1 MKQSIMMKLRNRST
15 AVAAAIVAALACPAL
30 SAAEGMT
37 ATELQDKLREGES
50 LALIDLRSSTLF
62 EQGHVPGAMN
72 MPVRGLNPR
81 RLPSSRA
88 LVFYSDGLGR
98 VDAQRAAE
106 QVSEATGRGDVH
118 WLRGGFAA
126 WESAALQTTRQN
138 TSETGLVS
146 DPVASIT
153 YHDMVESAGREMR
166 VIDVRTPMD
175 APAQGGFGLASDDA
189 ARGRQPTDLGALL
202 PQASIERLEEKPNT
216 EGGGFGLASERAAT
230 RMKADPES
238 ELIVVID
245 DGDGSGADLVRAL
258 RSSGNRRVVLL
269 AGGETILRHEGRP
282 GLGRQSSG
290 AYVIDG
296 RDLGEKGGNDE

>member
-1 MKQSIMMKLRNRST
+1 MKQSMMMKFRNRST

-62 EQGHVPGAMN
+62 EKGHVPGAMN

-98 VDAQRAAE
+98 VDARGAAE

-126 WESAALQTTRQN
+126 WESAARQTTR
-138 TSETGLVS
+138 ETGLVS

-153 YHDMVESAGREMR
+153 YHDLVESAGRDMR
-166 VIDVRTPMD
+166 VLDVRTPVE
-175 APAQGGFGLASDDA
+175 APAQGGFGLASDDGEG
-189 ARGRQPTDLGALL
+189 RGQPTDLANLL
-202 PQASIERLEEKPNT
+202 PQARIERPAAKPT
-216 EGGGFGLASERAAT
+216 AQGGGFGLASDQAT
-230 RMKADPES
+230 TLLESDPES
-238 ELIVVID
+238 ELVVVID

-290 AYVIDG
+290 SYVIDG
-296 RDLGEKGGNDE
+296 RDLGEKGGSDE

>member
-1 MKQSIMMKLRNRST
+1 MKQSTMMKLRNRST
-15 AVAAAIVAALACPAL
+15 AVAVAIVAAMACPAL

-37 ATELQDKLREGES
+37 AAELQDKLREGES
-50 LALIDLRSSTLF
+50 LALIDLRSSALF

-72 MPVRGLNPR
+72 MPVRGLNPQ
-81 RLPSSRA
+81 RLPSSRG
-88 LVFYSDGLGR
+88 LVFYADGLGR

-106 QVSEATGRGDVH
+106 KVSEATGRGDVH

-126 WESAALQTTRQN
+126 WESAARQTTR
-138 TSETGLVS
+138 ETGLVS

-153 YHDMVESAGREMR
+153 YHDLVESAGRDMR
-166 VIDVRTPMD
+166 VLDVRTPVE

-189 ARGRQPTDLGALL
+189 AEGRQPTDLADLL
-202 PQASIERLEEKPNT
+202 PQAKIERPAANPAAQ
-216 EGGGFGLASERAAT
+216 GGGFGLASEPSRLET
-230 RMKADPES
+230 DPES

-258 RSSGNRRVVLL
+258 RSAGNRRVVLL

-282 GLGRQSSG
+282 GLGRQTSG
-290 AYVIDG
+290 SYVIDG